1 MNAPTAE
8 EEKYPIDPTTIN
20 QNKNEK
26 NSEEKKYPID
36 PTTIN
41 QNKNEKNSE
50 VDTNK
55 IILEIKKE
63 LKDNEIHTIIREKQ
77 KEIDDLRN
85 KYIISEI
92 QNLKGQ
98 FPPQN
103 ININNNNNNNQTQ
116 QMIIGN
122 VNVKVNSKLDIP
134 GIYLCLFILFNLFL
148 PGIGTIV
155 AGIIYGKTAPCG
167 DRTGKVICKGIIQFL
182 TFWII
187 IGWIW
192 AIIDAINSFEGGC
205 GE

>member
-8 EEKYPIDPTTIN
+8 EEKYPIDPATIN

-50 VDTNK
+50 IDTNK
-55 IILEIKKE
+55 IIFEFKKE
-63 LKDNEIHTIIREKQ
+63 LKNNEINNEIKRLKEKNDDLKYENIIRA
-77 KEIDDLRN
+77 
-85 KYIISEI
+85 I
-92 QNLKGQ
+92 QNISQ
-98 FPPQN
+98 PPN

-122 VNVKVNSKLDIP
+122 VNVKVSSKLDIP

-182 TFWII
+182 TCWII

>member
-50 VDTNK
+50 IDTNK

-63 LKDNEIHTIIREKQ
+63 LINNENQRIIREQQQ
-77 KEIDDLRN
+77 KIEDLRQERL
-85 KYIISEI
+85 ISEI
-92 QNLKGQ
+92 QNLKSQ
-98 FPPQN
+98 SQPQN

-122 VNVKVNSKLDIP
+122 VNVKVSSKLDIP

>member
-1 MNAPTAE
+1 M
-8 EEKYPIDPTTIN
+8 IN
-20 QNKNEK
+20 NE
-26 NSEEKKYPID
+26 
-36 PTTIN
+36 N
-41 QNKNEKNSE
+41 QR
-50 VDTNK
+50 
-55 IILEIKKE
+55 
-63 LKDNEIHTIIREKQ
+63 IIREQQQ
-77 KEIDDLRN
+77 KIEDLRQERL
-85 KYIISEI
+85 ISEI
-92 QNLKGQ
+92 QNLKSQ
-98 FPPQN
+98 SQPQN

-122 VNVKVNSKLDIP
+122 VNVKVSSKLDIP

>member
-50 VDTNK
+50 IDTNK
-55 IILEIKKE
+55 IILEEFIKESKN
-63 LKDNEIHTIIREKQ
+63 NEIKRLKEK
-77 KEIDDLRN
+77 IDDIRYQN
-85 KYIISEI
+85 IISSI
-92 QNLKGQ
+92 QNIKIQ
-98 FPPQN
+98 SQPPN

-122 VNVKVNSKLDIP
+122 VNVKVSSKLDIP

-182 TFWII
+182 TCWII

>member
-8 EEKYPIDPTTIN
+8 EEKYPIDPATIN

-50 VDTNK
+50 IDTNK
-55 IILEIKKE
+55 IILEEFIKESKN
-63 LKDNEIHTIIREKQ
+63 NEIKRLNEK
-77 KEIDDLRN
+77 IDDIRYQN
-85 KYIISEI
+85 IISAI
-92 QNLKGQ
+92 QNIKTQ
-98 FPPQN
+98 SPPPN

-122 VNVKVNSKLDIP
+122 VNVKVSSKLDIP

-182 TFWII
+182 TCWII

>member
-26 NSEEKKYPID
+26 NSEEKNYPIV

-50 VDTNK
+50 IDTNK
-55 IILEIKKE
+55 IIFEMKKE
-63 LKDNEIHTIIREKQ
+63 YIIQENQRLKEK
-77 KEIDDLRN
+77 IDDIRHEN
-85 KYIISEI
+85 IISAI
-92 QNLKGQ
+92 QNLKITQ
-98 FPPQN
+98 PPN

>member
-50 VDTNK
+50 IDTNK
-55 IILEIKKE
+55 IIFEFKKE
-63 LKDNEIHTIIREKQ
+63 LMDNEIKRLKEKNDDLKYENIIRA
-77 KEIDDLRN
+77 
-85 KYIISEI
+85 I
-92 QNLKGQ
+92 QNISQ
-98 FPPQN
+98 PPN

-122 VNVKVNSKLDIP
+122 VNVKVSSKLDIP

-182 TFWII
+182 TCWII